1 MNWLVEITDKLQYG
15 TVPAWF
21 GGASLLLAF
30 MLFLRDRRRDD
41 RAQID
46 KVAVWMVP
54 TWDPTLALRDP
65 QRVVEPT
72 EEIHYRIF
80 AKNSND
86 VPIEIAHAAFTI
98 ETKWLV
104 PTGDLAS
111 RVIDGTE
118 KSRLFQDGYLL
129 APGEQREQPAQLFYV
144 GHQAPAGA
152 KGLTVGGGVK
162 CWVQWFLA
170 TDNAGRRWEVRPG
183 QGKRA
188 RRLRWYSYG
197 RRWYPV
203 DWRNPIVYPL
213 LVRFFIY
220 RDWISGRHQARQN
233 QRDAR

>member
-1 MNWLVEITDKLQYG
+1 MNWLGETSENLQYG

-30 MLFLRDRRRDD
+30 VLFLRDRRRDD
-41 RAQID
+41 REQID

-54 TWDPTLALRDP
+54 SWDPTPALRNP
-65 QRVVEPT
+65 KRVVEPT

-98 ETKWLV
+98 ETAWRV
-104 PTGDLAS
+104 PTGDLVSTMVA
-111 RVIDGTE
+111 GTE
-118 KSRLFQDGYLL
+118 MSRLFQDGYLL
-129 APGEQREQPAQLFYV
+129 PPGEQREQPDQLFYV

-152 KGLTVGGGVK
+152 TGLTVNGGVK
-162 CWVQWFLA
+162 CRVQWFLA
-170 TDNAGRRWEVRPG
+170 TDNAGRRWEVRRG

-197 RRWYPV
+197 RRWYPA
-203 DWRNPIVYPL
+203 DWRNPIAYRFW
-213 LVRFFIY
+213 VRFFIC
-220 RDWISGRHQARQN
+220 RDWIRDRYKARRN
-233 QRDAR
+233 RPDT